1 MRLNVGFKKKVAS
14 LIGACGGAFLAECLP
29 HSTRVL
35 FYHGVKKGPIVH
47 PVVEA
52 DQITFDAFRKQ
63 IDFFAKRYRFLSPD
77 EFYERFMQR
86 KFSKKELLLTFDDG
100 YANTAEVVA
109 PYLIEKNIPFLV
121 FISPHLT
128 ETNQRTPS
136 YYTFVAAYDP
146 NLTKLDVESVK
157 KTFPLNSDRDR
168 YNTAMELLTYVRSLN
183 EDDLIVFLKEV
194 EENSSKEYREEAW
207 EKYSS
212 TGLMSWE
219 QAEALSREEL
229 AVVGSH
235 CWRHSIL
242 HAGQSDEEV
251 VRQLRDSHDAIVQHC
266 GKCDYF
272 SYPNGGRDYV
282 SAFAE
287 EKSKDY
293 YKMSFGVTRT
303 QVKPTDVA
311 SFVSRIGLFGDFN
324 GVKTTF
330 SLVSLK

>member
-14 LIGACGGAFLAECLP
+14 LIGVRR
-29 HSTRVL
+29 RVFSGMSASL
-35 FYHGVKKGPIVH
+35 NARLILRREKGPIVH

-52 DQITFDAFRKQ
+52 DQLRSTRSASRSIFSQNATVSLARRVLQ
-63 IDFFAKRYRFLSPD
+63 HLSV
-77 EFYERFMQR
+77 
-86 KFSKKELLLTFDDG
+86 SSAKELLLTSTT
-100 YANTAEVVA
+100 ATRTAEVVVW
-109 PYLIEKNIPFLV
+109 PIEKNIPFLV